1 MAVKDHKGQRGA
13 VVVEASLALPF
24 FMFAIYTLL
33 SVIQISYTQA
43 RMAVALDSATK
54 QVAEY
59 THVYF
64 ALGLDEQITGQNG
77 SSSALA
83 EDVATFLEG
92 LGQRVGSIDEE
103 LGQYVDSAGQA
114 LHGDSL
120 AAMIQDMA
128 GSVLVEQIMKSNMT
142 DGPGDTTE
150 AFQKRNHIESMNMA
164 GSKFLE
170 AGAGSSGKDI
180 FMRVNY
186 KIRVVRL
193 LNLDFSFQMSHCA
206 YAHAWA
212 GEG

>member
-1 MAVKDHKGQRGA
+1 MKAGKGERGA
-13 VVVEASLALPF
+13 IIVEASLALPF

-33 SVIQISYTQA
+33 SIIQISYTQA

-59 THVYF
+59 IHVYF
-64 ALGLDEQITGQNG
+64 ALGLDEQLTGQDGESSKLANG
-77 SSSALA
+77 VA
-83 EDVATFLEG
+83 EFLQG
-92 LGQRVGSIDEE
+92 IGQDTGTIDEE
-103 LGQYVDSAGQA
+103 LGQYLDNAGKA
-114 LHGDSL
+114 LQGDSL
-120 AAMIQDMA
+120 VAMIQDLA
-128 GSVLVEQIMKSNMT
+128 GSGLVEQIMKSNMV
-142 DGPGDTTE
+142 DGLEDSAE
-150 AFQKRNHIESMNMA
+150 AFQKRNHIEDLNMD

-170 AGAGSSGKDI
+170 AGEGSSGKDI

-193 LNLDFSFQMSHCA
+193 LNLDFSFQLSHCA